1 MPRIVVSVGIVHQPG
16 EGLMVTID
24 MLAKAFIR
32 LGFSANF

>member
-1 MPRIVVSVGIVHQPG
+1 MDCELAPG
-16 EGLMVTID
+16 EGLMVTVD